1 MLIVTPFVR
10 AQTPPPINSLSLT
23 PSEAPSPLQT
33 FAPSVRSTSKPSNNP
48 TTVNDA
54 ELRSFTEEDIII
66 ILTGV
71 LPLDPEETLYF
82 QNRTEEYI
90 ELYYNNGA
98 DERMSLI
105 GSKGVY
111 DVTVTI
117 SIVSMNPPF
126 TDTRKLSNKCLRKA
140 TAGDHDGME
149 TCTLFLNRRR
159 LQTEELRIKY
169 DQTMT
174 YRFDGELNEETAAE
188 LTNEYLI
195 QDPFRILTKRLDY
208 ISYLQGTQS
217 SVSAARAFENVTKVG
232 LPELF
237 VNKKEI
243 SMTTIIASAVGGAVF
258 IVLVVVLF
266 LWRRRKGKGMN
277 DDDFRD
283 YDPRRMGEN
292 RVLPL

>member
-1 MLIVTPFVR
+1 LPFLRMRVIFLVRLWLLPISMLIVTPFVR
-10 AQTPPPINSLSLT
+10 AQTPPPTNSLSVT

-54 ELRSFTEEDIII
+54 ELRSFTGKDITI

-90 ELYYNNGA
+90 EFYFNNGA
-98 DERMSLI
+98 DERMSLN
-105 GSKGVY
+105 GFKGVY

-117 SIVSMNPPF
+117 RIVSMNPPF

-140 TAGDHDGME
+140 TAGVHDGME

-174 YRFDGELNEETAAE
+174 YRFDGELNEEADAE
-188 LTNEYLI
+188 DLI
-195 QDPFRILTKRLDY
+195 QDPFSILTKRLDY
-208 ISYLQGTQS
+208 ISYLKGTQS
-217 SVSAARAFENVTKVG
+217 SVSAARAFENLTKVG

-237 VNKKEI
+237 VDKKEI
-243 SMTTIIASAVGGAVF
+243 SMLTIIASAVGGAVF

-266 LWRRRKGKGMN
+266 LWKEGKE
-277 DDDFRD
+277 R
-283 YDPRRMGEN
+283 E
-292 RVLPL
+292 